1 MTSLVDVETWKKF
14 FADMVAGKL
23 RPNDRGNYHVATIQ
37 TGGNGVKPTIKMV
50 TPTAQA
56 VEIAKSELTDER
68 KDHKSNPVP
77 RKRKSSNGG
86 YKSKTKPKV
95 YKKKLAPKKTQS
107 KKGKIPQSFAGP
119 HIFEK

>member
-68 KDHKSNPVP
+68 EDHKSN
-77 RKRKSSNGG
+77 
-86 YKSKTKPKV
+86 PKV